1 MFRFSAVK
9 ILTGY
14 IKKPQTQQ
22 KQKTPN
28 KQKTP
33 EKSGVQFE
41 EEKKGIS

>member
-22 KQKTPN
+22 QKTPN

-33 EKSGVQFE
+33 EKSGMQFE
-41 EEKKGIS
+41 EEKKGMS